1 MGFVAR
7 STTFEGQPYH
17 DEHCR
22 AIRF

>member
-17 DEHCR
+17 NEHCR
-22 AIRF
+22 VIRF